1 MPARASPHPRLVR
14 RGAPPVSL
22 KFDRRV
28 HVIIRSRSADG
39 DVEDRVMVRPTAHGE
54 GSPAVTTLYA
64 REVVE
69 DLELGVATG
78 GNKAQLDREIERFG
92 IDFQI
97 STRLTSWVAVSARQ
111 MVDPRAPRRTETMP
125 QALPFGMSA
134 EGLGLRNSVAAPM
147 CRPPSRSAA
156 PMAPASM
163 ARMAQAKEAD
173 RSSVD
178 DKTTPGSFGA
188 MPPEDSPSSDPAEEL
203 SPSEAG
209 MSPAPPRAT
218 GIAPARPTLRS
229 ETEPKRDAW
238 PAKKKE
244 SLVDLA
250 KRLRRPCTGEAQKD
264 EAPQVPAPGRA
275 PAAPEPAPPATRR
288 LNGKVRR
295 QGKRLIIEIDV
306 TSTIK
311 WAPAG
316 EARLEPATAPS

>member
-14 RGAPPVSL
+14 RGARPVSL

-250 KRLRRPCTGEAQKD
+250 KRLLSRSPAKRRRTRPHRS
-264 EAPQVPAPGRA
+264 PLPAELLRSRA
-275 PAAPEPAPPATRR
+275 GAPATRR
-288 LNGKVRR
+288 PQR
-295 QGKRLIIEIDV
+295 
-306 TSTIK
+306 
-311 WAPAG
+311 
-316 EARLEPATAPS
+316 